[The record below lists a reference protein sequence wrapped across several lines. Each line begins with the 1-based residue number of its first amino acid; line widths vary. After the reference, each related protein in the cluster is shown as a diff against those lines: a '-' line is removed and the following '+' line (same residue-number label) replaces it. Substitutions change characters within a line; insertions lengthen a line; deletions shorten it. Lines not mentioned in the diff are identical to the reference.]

1 MPEGPEIKRLATRL
15 DKVLTNQSLEELRF
29 SYRDLDRYN
38 DQLRAQKITQVDS
51 RGKAL
56 LVYFESGLTL
66 YSHNQLYGKW
76 LIVRKGKKPKTNRT
90 QRLVIS
96 TSRHSAFLYSASN
109 IELLEPE
116 DLEVHP
122 YLVKLGP
129 DALGEETN
137 WEQVYQQLTSPKF
150 EGRSLGAL
158 LLDQHF
164 VGGIG
169 NYLRSEI
176 LYVCGLNPVDRPKDL
191 PGKQKRTLSKEVLR
205 LTEQAYLTAGV
216 TNDLSRVSRLKEQ
229 GLSRSKYRF
238 AVFARAGLPCY
249 ECGEK
254 IVRSETNGRRLY
266 SCPVCQPSVRSG

>member
-56 LVYFESGLTL
+56 LVSFESGLTL

-96 TSRHSAFLYSASN
+96 TSRHSAFLYSASS

-129 DALGEETN
+129 DALGKETN
-137 WEQVYQQLTSPKF
+137 WEQVYQQLTSSKF
-150 EGRSLGAL
+150 EGRSLGSL

-176 LYVCGLNPVDRPKDL
+176 LYVCSLNPVDRPKDL
-191 PGKQKRTLSKEVLR
+191 PDKKKQTLSKEVLR
-205 LTEQAYLTAGV
+205 VTEQAFLTAGV

-238 AVFARAGLPCY
+238 AVFARAGLSCY

-266 SCPVCQPSVRSG
+266 SCTVCQPSVRSG

>member
-129 DALGEETN
+129 DALGKETN

-150 EGRSLGAL
+150 EGRSLGSL

-176 LYVCGLNPVDRPKDL
+176 LYVCSLNPVDRPKDL
-191 PGKQKRTLSKEVLR
+191 PDKKKQTLSKEVLR
-205 LTEQAYLTAGV
+205 VTEQAFLTAGV

-238 AVFARAGLPCY
+238 AVFARAGLSCY

-266 SCPVCQPSVRSG
+266 SCTVCQPSVRSG

>member
-56 LVYFESGLTL
+56 LVSFESGLTL

-96 TSRHSAFLYSASN
+96 TSRHSAFLYSASS

-116 DLEVHP
+116 ELDRHP
-122 YLVKLGP
+122 YLIKLGP
-129 DALGEETN
+129 DALGKETN

-150 EGRSLGAL
+150 EGRSLGSL

-176 LYVCGLNPVDRPKDL
+176 LCFCSLNPVDRPKDL
-191 PGKQKRTLSKEVLR
+191 PDKKKQTLSKEVLR
-205 LTEQAYLTAGV
+205 VTEQAFLTAGV

>member
-15 DKVLTNQSLEELRF
+15 DKVLANQSLEELRF
-29 SYRDLDRYN
+29 SFRDLARYN
-38 DQLRAQKITQVDS
+38 DRLRAQKITQVDS

-129 DALGEETN
+129 VSYTH
-137 WEQVYQQLTSPKF
+137 LTLPT
-150 EGRSLGAL
+150 L
-158 LLDQHF
+158 L
-164 VGGIG
+164 
-169 NYLRSEI
+169 
-176 LYVCGLNPVDRPKDL
+176 
-191 PGKQKRTLSKEVLR
+191 
-205 LTEQAYLTAGV
+205 
-216 TNDLSRVSRLKEQ
+216 RV
-229 GLSRSKYRF
+229 
-238 AVFARAGLPCY
+238 
-249 ECGEK
+249 
-254 IVRSETNGRRLY
+254 
-266 SCPVCQPSVRSG
+266 

>member
-96 TSRHSAFLYSASN
+96 TSRHSAFLYSASS

-129 DALGEETN
+129 DALGKETN
-137 WEQVYQQLTSPKF
+137 WEQVYQQLTSSKF
-150 EGRSLGAL
+150 EGRSLGSL

-176 LYVCGLNPVDRPKDL
+176 LYVCSLNPVDRPKDL
-191 PGKQKRTLSKEVLR
+191 PDKKKQTLSKEVLR
-205 LTEQAYLTAGV
+205 VTEQAFLTAGV

-238 AVFARAGLPCY
+238 AVFARAGLSCY